1 MTDKK
6 EEKLTELSKWEE
18 VVKYFE
24 EDESPAE
31 KNQRQ
36 YGRTNVM
43 KGKKQPDIPTSES
56 MPAAKVVKRTDQ
68 EAIHTTIFGHIFRK
82 YRTLV

>member
-1 MTDKK
+1 
-6 EEKLTELSKWEE
+6 
-18 VVKYFE
+18 
-24 EDESPAE
+24 
-31 KNQRQ
+31 
-36 YGRTNVM
+36 M

-56 MPAAKVVKRTDQ
+56 MPAAKVVKGTDQ